1 MQKNRFQYYI
11 KGYRYAPESFH
22 AFKGLSGH
30 RPVEIP
36 LSDSQRQ
43 QMGYLCVTQSGK
55 AAIDYVK
62 RIERARA
69 RKPKSFVTYGFQ
81 VREDPRRYVYAP
93 SLRCRPD
100 APLTERRG
108 HVRELRAQ
116 FARDGG
122 RVEQLSEQTC
132 CGPPAGSLTRKK
144 TEFHKE
150 DIAMNQTYF
159 HGFSSDM
166 DSPED
171 IWSIPDTMT
180 PFMGRRNPQSRTIRR
195 KRERKRALK
204 PQSRTRGR
212 AAAHPLE
219 ILLPNGGVKPLALA
233 MGSVKQISWRN
244 GT

>member
-1 MQKNRFQYYI
+1 
-11 KGYRYAPESFH
+11 
-22 AFKGLSGH
+22 
-30 RPVEIP
+30 
-36 LSDSQRQ
+36 
-43 QMGYLCVTQSGK
+43 
-55 AAIDYVK
+55 
-62 RIERARA
+62 
-69 RKPKSFVTYGFQ
+69 
-81 VREDPRRYVYAP
+81 
-93 SLRCRPD
+93 
-100 APLTERRG
+100 
-108 HVRELRAQ
+108 
-116 FARDGG
+116 
-122 RVEQLSEQTC
+122 
-132 CGPPAGSLTRKK
+132 
-144 TEFHKE
+144 
-150 DIAMNQTYF
+150 MNQTYF

-219 ILLPNGGVKPLALA
+219 SLLPNGGVKPLALA

>member
-1 MQKNRFQYYI
+1 MSSMQKNRYQEMRERHQAEVNDF
-11 KGYRYAPESFH
+11 PLMF
-22 AFKGLSGH
+22 AF
-30 RPVEIP
+30 
-36 LSDSQRQ
+36 D
-43 QMGYLCVTQSGK
+43 
-55 AAIDYVK
+55 
-62 RIERARA
+62 AR
-69 RKPKSFVTYGFQ
+69 
-81 VREDPRRYVYAP
+81 
-93 SLRCRPD
+93 
-100 APLTERRG
+100 
-108 HVRELRAQ
+108 Q
-116 FARDGG
+116 FAEGLR
-122 RVEQLSEQTC
+122 
-132 CGPPAGSLTRKK
+132 
-144 TEFHKE
+144 
-150 DIAMNQTYF
+150 MNQTYF

>member
-1 MQKNRFQYYI
+1 
-11 KGYRYAPESFH
+11 
-22 AFKGLSGH
+22 
-30 RPVEIP
+30 
-36 LSDSQRQ
+36 
-43 QMGYLCVTQSGK
+43 
-55 AAIDYVK
+55 
-62 RIERARA
+62 
-69 RKPKSFVTYGFQ
+69 
-81 VREDPRRYVYAP
+81 
-93 SLRCRPD
+93 
-100 APLTERRG
+100 
-108 HVRELRAQ
+108 
-116 FARDGG
+116 
-122 RVEQLSEQTC
+122 
-132 CGPPAGSLTRKK
+132 
-144 TEFHKE
+144 
-150 DIAMNQTYF
+150 MNQTYF

-244 GT
+244 GGRVSVHVGEGPERARMDAAWDDDKMIQLIIRELNFGRYAAPSRGKAA

>member
-1 MQKNRFQYYI
+1 
-11 KGYRYAPESFH
+11 
-22 AFKGLSGH
+22 
-30 RPVEIP
+30 
-36 LSDSQRQ
+36 
-43 QMGYLCVTQSGK
+43 
-55 AAIDYVK
+55 
-62 RIERARA
+62 
-69 RKPKSFVTYGFQ
+69 
-81 VREDPRRYVYAP
+81 
-93 SLRCRPD
+93 
-100 APLTERRG
+100 
-108 HVRELRAQ
+108 
-116 FARDGG
+116 
-122 RVEQLSEQTC
+122 
-132 CGPPAGSLTRKK
+132 
-144 TEFHKE
+144 
-150 DIAMNQTYF
+150 MNQTYF

-219 ILLPNGGVKPLALA
+219 ILLPNGGVEPLALA